1 MRMPVVLSLAVL
13 VLALGPACRQE
24 SAPPPPIPRPSE
36 EGLAPLTSRDGA
48 PSAPA
53 TAPGGSLPAGHPPIT
68 SDGPIPPGAVKVDPG
83 ASVSGTVDV
92 ATALKSRIT
101 GGALFLIAR
110 NPARQI
116 VAVHKADGVG
126 LPQKFQLSAADAMTP
141 GTPFEGPLE
150 ITARWSQHGDAM
162 PAAGDIEG
170 LVKGVAVGTSG
181 VKLVLSDVR
190 K

>member
-1 MRMPVVLSLAVL
+1 MRMPVVLAILAA
-13 VLALGPACRQE
+13 LAIGAACRQE
-24 SAPPPPIPRPSE
+24 SAPPPIPRPTE
-36 EGLAPLTSRDGA
+36 DAGLRPLTSRDGA
-48 PSAPA
+48 SSAPA
-53 TAPGGSLPAGHPPIT
+53 EAPAGSLPPGHPPIA
-68 SDGPIPPGAVKVDPG
+68 SDGPIPPGAVKADPG
-83 ASVSGTVDV
+83 ASVSGTVD
-92 ATALKSRIT
+92 AAAALKSRIT

-116 VAVHKADGVG
+116 VAVRKADGVD